1 MTWDGRDR
9 RRHHRTASWLWKNLA
24 VVALVLTVLGG
35 TVLAIKVEQNTND
48 AKTLA
53 QENQQRIVD
62 IDQEAR
68 SRDAQIQRSRVIACR
83 KIYSSVA
90 ELFHPFFPSPPTP
103 IVERFERRVKTLQ
116 DRCPKQT
123 RRLR

>member
-1 MTWDGRDR
+1 MP
-9 RRHHRTASWLWKNLA
+9 HRATGGFLWRNLA

-35 TVLAIKVEQNTND
+35 TVLAIKVEQNSND

-53 QENQQRIVD
+53 RENQQRIVD
-62 IDQEAR
+62 IDHEAR
-68 SRDAQIQRSRVIACR
+68 ARDAQIQRSRVVACR
-83 KIYSSVA
+83 KIYASVA

-103 IVERFERRVKTLQ
+103 IILRFERRVKTLQ

-123 RRLR
+123 RRHR